1 MLQPMFYLR
10 EYPEFFAAVP
20 LYYWPVLCWELFW
33 HRRWCEAELARRGGV
48 DTQMIVSVTWTG
60 RVVVRF
66 IGDEPEPDWQASL
79 SAYSVAASRLTVSS
93 PFDLIEGSISDAVCT
108 LRDLSLDRNSAL
120 GSDSR
125 VANAEHLRPLL
136 DPG

>member
-1 MLQPMFYLR
+1 MFYLR

-48 DTQMIVSVTWTG
+48 DMQIIVSVTWNG

-66 IGDEPEPDWQASL
+66 IGDEPGPDWQTELAAHV
-79 SAYSVAASRLTVSS
+79 SAVSKLTSSS
-93 PFDLIEGSISDAVCT
+93 PFALIDELVVEAVLR
-108 LRDLSLDRNSAL
+108 LRDPSQRQRSAPDPSRSAV
-120 GSDSR
+120 GS
-125 VANAEHLRPLL
+125 APLRLLL